1 MRSCSLRHLSR
12 TRSQVYHY
20 PERCKNNESS
30 SSFSFFSSSVAG
42 KHINLA
48 VRPRPS
54 SRKGKLSGGVE
65 KTVDRKPHFWWSAM
79 PLRVARQFRFLAPSL
94 GGSPPPGARVGKFQP
109 SGGVSRFPA
118 TENFGYSDSGYCDNC
133 LQCRVFIP
141 KMTFLH

>member
-54 SRKGKLSGGVE
+54 SRKGKLSGGGGVE

-118 TENFGYSDSGYCDNC
+118 TENLGYCDNC